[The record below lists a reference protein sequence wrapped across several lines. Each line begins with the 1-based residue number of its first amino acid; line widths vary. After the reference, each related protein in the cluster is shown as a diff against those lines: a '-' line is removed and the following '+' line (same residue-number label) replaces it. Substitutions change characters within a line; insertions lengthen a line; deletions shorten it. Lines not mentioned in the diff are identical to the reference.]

1 MGLKVYVLT
10 TSGVSEIIRIETQD
24 NRLKSVM
31 CEHARYSPLPISP
44 DYHFFV
50 SSPTGI
56 IQTYF
61 GDHSFRTEVSSPIN
75 QGLSWELGL
84 FVAHWVSWANT
95 TEGTIG
101 QIQHVFISGRLSPSL
116 TIHAVDSIEEKIK
129 GLDQWLK
136 TQDIQYDSSLIVLPK
151 ENEIEIVAESKIP
164 VLWASD
170 TETLQ
175 EHLGL
180 PKLERQ
186 TLNNEK
192 SPSRSQNKAI
202 NRIIFAV
209 ISLVLMLA
217 AIYANILPKWEKLSD
232 LESSG
237 KFRQLVTE
245 LRGMRNGRS
254 VSDLNI
260 AAFFE
265 EVQRKRAKSL
275 QENTP
280 LTFVNDEINPN
291 CVFKERNITNR
302 SDLDLIFGCTGTIY
316 LKNLSDQML
325 VAWVSQSNQTEPLL
339 TLLKPSSALALSNIN
354 HNERLAVIVAKR
366 PISSIYNWLTLIRDD
381 PQNTDTQYLLEK
393 SGISFRT
400 FD

>member
-24 NRLKSVM
+24 NRLKSVI

-61 GDHSFRTEVSSPIN
+61 GEHSFRTEVSTPIN

-84 FVAHWVSWANT
+84 FVAHWVSWANN
-95 TEGTIG
+95 TESSIG
-101 QIQHVFISGRLSPSL
+101 EIQHVFISGRLSPSL
-116 TIHAVDSIEEKIK
+116 TIHAVDAIEEKIE

-136 TQDIQYDSSLIVLPK
+136 THDIQHESSLIVFPK
-151 ENEIEIVAESKIP
+151 DNEIQIVVESKIP

-170 TETLQ
+170 TKILQ
-175 EHLGL
+175 QHLGL
-180 PKLERQ
+180 PKLEHQ
-186 TLNNEK
+186 TFENSK
-192 SPSRSQNKAI
+192 SPSRSRKKAI
-202 NRIIFAV
+202 NRIMFAV
-209 ISLVLMLA
+209 ISLVVMLA
-217 AIYANILPKWEKLSD
+217 AIYTNISPKWEKLSE

-254 VSDLNI
+254 LLDLNI

-265 EVQRKRAKSL
+265 EVQRERAKSL
-275 QENTP
+275 QKNTP

-291 CVFKERNITNR
+291 CVFTERDITNR
-302 SDLDLIFGCTGTIY
+302 SDLNLISGCTGTIY
-316 LKNLSDQML
+316 LKNLSDHIL

-339 TLLKPSSALALSNIN
+339 TLLKPSTELALNNIN
-354 HNERLAVIVAKR
+354 HDVRLAVVVAKR
-366 PISSIYNWLTLIRDD
+366 PISSIYDWLTLIRDD